1 MNKRIKIF
9 AVNLAVMLALTGCG
23 NQIPDMTEEQMQMVG
38 EYAAMTLLKYD
49 ADHRSRLVTMDEI
62 EAHDAKEKKLQ
73 ELREQQQQATSE
85 AGQMKPVDDTPTI
98 AGGQETGIEN
108 TIGFEEFYGLPEGVT
123 ISYQGEEV
131 RDAYSGETNVDAFSL
146 EATPGKKL
154 LILNF
159 LLENQSGNDQSID
172 LFSKTAIYRVTV
184 NGTYTRGALTTMLT
198 DDMSTYVGT
207 LAADESKN
215 VVLIIEIEKNMADSI
230 SSISLSLKNESKT
243 GTILLK

>member
-1 MNKRIKIF
+1 MNRRIKVF
-9 AVNLAVMLALTGCG
+9 AVNLAVMFALTGCG

-38 EYAAMTLLKYD
+38 EYAAITLLKYD

-62 EAHDAKEKKLQ
+62 EAHDAKEKELQ
-73 ELREQQQQATSE
+73 ELREQQQE
-85 AGQMKPVDDTPTI
+85 AASKGNQMKPSDDTPTI
-98 AGGQETGIEN
+98 AAGQETGIEN
-108 TIGFEEFYGLPEGVT
+108 TIGFEEFYGLPEGIS
-123 ISYQGEEV
+123 ISYQGEET
-131 RDAYSGETNVDAFSL
+131 RDSYSGDASMDAFSL

-159 LLENQSGNDQSID
+159 LLENQSGNDQSVD

-207 LAADESKN
+207 LAAGESKN
-215 VVLIIEIEKNMADSI
+215 VVLIVEIEKNMADSI
-230 SSISLSLKNESKT
+230 SSISLRLKNESKT
-243 GTILLK
+243 GTIQLK